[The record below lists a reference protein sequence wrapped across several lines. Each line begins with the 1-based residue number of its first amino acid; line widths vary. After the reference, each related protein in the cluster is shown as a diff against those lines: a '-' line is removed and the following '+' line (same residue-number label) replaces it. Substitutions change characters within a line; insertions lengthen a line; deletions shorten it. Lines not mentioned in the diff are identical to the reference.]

1 MSLSVNASRKTS
13 RSATKKFGALLSY
26 LVLVFFSVL
35 FIFPVLF
42 MVMSSFKDNPSI
54 FSDLRSLRAFLPVGE
69 VSLEN
74 FKYIFERGN
83 ILLYFRNSMIVSGV
97 TVVLSVFVNSLA
109 AFALARLRWKG
120 RQVALGFVISL
131 MIIPFEAIA
140 IPLLLLV
147 SKFPALHVGSAGLE
161 FTGTWLNSH
170 LVQIVPFVA
179 SAFNIFLFYQFFL
192 DIPRELDEAASI
204 DGATPWQIYWK
215 IVMPIARPVMATCAI
230 LGFLAMWNQ
239 YLWPIMTV
247 QGANARPLQPGIQ
260 EFFGRTT
267 QWGQV
272 LAYTSLITLPML
284 LVFLT
289 FQKWFVKS
297 VASNGLKG

>member
-1 MSLSVNASRKTS
+1 MSLTTQTTHTPSRKAGKRT
-13 RSATKKFGALLSY
+13 AALLTY
-26 LVLVFFSVL
+26 LILIFFSFL

-42 MVMSSFKDNPSI
+42 MVVSSFKDNPGI
-54 FSDLRSLRAFLPVGE
+54 FSDLRSLKAFLPVGN
-69 VSLEN
+69 VSLDN
-74 FKYIFERGN
+74 FAYIFERGN
-83 ILLYFRNSMIVSGV
+83 ILLYFKNSLIVSGV
-97 TVVLSVFVNSLA
+97 TVVLSILVNSMA

-120 RQVALGFVISL
+120 RTLILGFVIAL
-131 MIIPFEAIA
+131 MIVPFDAIA

-147 SKFPALHVGSAGLE
+147 SKFPVLHIGADGINFS
-161 FTGTWLNSH
+161 GTWLNTQT
-170 LVQIVPFVA
+170 VQIVPFVA

-215 IVMPIARPVMATCAI
+215 IVMPIARPVVATCAI

-247 QGANARPLQPGIQ
+247 QSTAARPLQPGIQ

-284 LVFLT
+284 LVFLM

-297 VASNGLKG
+297 VATNGLKG

>member
-1 MSLSVNASRKTS
+1 MGLTASTTNHTSRKTS
-13 RSATKKFGALLSY
+13 KTVGALLTY
-26 LVLVFFSVL
+26 LVLLFFSFL
-35 FIFPVLF
+35 FVFPVLF
-42 MVMSSFKDNPSI
+42 MVVSSFKDTPGI
-54 FSDLRSLRAFLPVGE
+54 FSDLRSLRAFLPVGN

-74 FKYIFERGN
+74 FQYIFERGN
-83 ILLYFRNSMIVSGV
+83 ILLYFKNSLIVSGV
-97 TVVLSVFVNSLA
+97 TVVLSVLVNSMA

-120 RQVALGFVISL
+120 RGVLLGFVISL
-131 MIIPFEAIA
+131 MIVPFEAIA

-147 SKFPALHVGSAGLE
+147 SKFPALQIGPDGIHL
-161 FTGTWLNSH
+161 TGTWLNSYT
-170 LVQIVPFVA
+170 VQIVPFIG

-215 IVMPIARPVMATCAI
+215 IVMPIARPVIATCAI
-230 LGFLAMWNQ
+230 LGFLGMWNQ

-247 QGANARPLQPGIQ
+247 QGASARPLQPGIQ

-297 VASNGLKG
+297 VATNGLKG